1 MFYNYLFMT
10 LFSRKIIA
18 RISLFVSLL
27 VTCLNSC
34 TQGKSN
40 PIPYSTIQ
48 NLFILGKVWGFLKY
62 YHPAVANGAYNW
74 DDELFKI
81 IPKIK
86 NCSNT
91 KERNKLL
98 LEWIK
103 TLGPVDIKKTKKM
116 DSAGVKLYPDLNW
129 LNDTLELGLELS
141 KTLIDVRNAKRSD
154 HNYYVNIT
162 MIGNPEF
169 TNEKTYDSI
178 ANPDIS
184 FRLLALYRYWN
195 IINYFYPNKHLIG
208 RNWDSVLAEFIPKF
222 ENDSNNLSYRLT
234 ALELI
239 ANIHDT
245 HANIY
250 GDSTIEKYWG
260 KNAAPLK
267 VKFIENKAV
276 VYGLMR
282 EKEGCAGLDKGD
294 VIITVNNISVEDI
307 VKERL
312 HLTPA
317 SNYPTQLRI
326 VAGNLFRTNDTILK
340 LTYERG
346 GKTYTATIKCLPYN
360 PMWTMNNFQRK
371 DTCFKYLSPD
381 IAYLY
386 PGSIKSEY
394 LPTIAKNMMKTK
406 GLIID
411 LRCYPSTF
419 IVYSFSKY
427 LLPFSSNFV
436 KFSNGNITTPGLFTY
451 TKPASV
457 GEDNNTDYYRGKI
470 VILVNELT
478 QSQAEFTAM
487 AFRVAPNV
495 TVLGSTT
502 AGADGNVSPILL
514 PGKIRTL
521 ISGIGVYY
529 PDGKE
534 TQRVGIIPDIV
545 VQPTINGI
553 LENRDE
559 VLDKALELIRQY

>member
-1 MFYNYLFMT
+1 MT